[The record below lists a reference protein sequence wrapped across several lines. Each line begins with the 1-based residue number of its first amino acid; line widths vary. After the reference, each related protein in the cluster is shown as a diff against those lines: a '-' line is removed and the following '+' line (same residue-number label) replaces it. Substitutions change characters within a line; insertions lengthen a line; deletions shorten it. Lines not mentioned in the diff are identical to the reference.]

1 MRDAERGRGEKM
13 HMMRGKKQKKSAIEL
28 KDDNDD
34 GFRPDSFVARVRAG
48 VMTLCLSSGSTLAIA
63 CVAVK

>member
-1 MRDAERGRGEKM
+1 MSG
-13 HMMRGKKQKKSAIEL
+13 IEL

-34 GFRPDSFVARVRAG
+34 GFRPDSFVAKVREG